1 MCVCVCV
8 CVCVSVCMCL
18 CSQPDDGGNLS
29 ELYGHGSLTSHK
41 RDCLP
46 TEAFDI
52 SDAAAAL
59 ATGAVGSMVTD
70 LPGAV
75 QRLSS
80 CSPSSPRSRL
90 AHAVSAYTRPSPRP
104 EMVTADKP
112 ESVANVDAEEIGTRR
127 PGAWY

>member
-1 MCVCVCV
+1 M
-8 CVCVSVCMCL
+8 

-29 ELYGHGSLTSHK
+29 ELCGHGSLTSHK

-52 SDAAAAL
+52 SGAAAAL

-75 QRLSS
+75 EPMSS
-80 CSPSSPRSRL
+80 CSASSPRSRL
-90 AHAVSAYTRPSPRP
+90 ANAVSAYTRPSPRP
-104 EMVTADKP
+104 EMATADKT
-112 ESVANVDAEEIGTRR
+112 ESVANVDAEEMGTR
-127 PGAWY
+127 GTDAWY